1 MDINMRNVELF
12 KDGNWIKIKTGEI
25 KENNKTI
32 NVGIKLLYDDGKTAE
47 EIYKKTFTD
56 FSVKGRY
63 EILEDCMGT
72 FDFVTSAVE
81 AFCTNQME

>member
-32 NVGIKLLYDDGKTAE
+32 NVGIKLLYADEK
-47 EIYKKTFTD
+47 YTD
-56 FSVKGRY
+56 NDIRV
-63 EILEDCMGT
+63 LEK
-72 FDFVTSAVE
+72 
-81 AFCTNQME
+81 QMRDQK